1 MSDTIEN
8 GKVITFSYTLKD
20 IEGQMIE
27 KSREGEDMEY
37 LAGRQNMIP
46 GLERAMLGMKVGE
59 MKNIRVNAVD
69 AYGPY
74 DDKLVL
80 RVPITNFPADTI
92 IEPGM
97 EFQTETDDGIM
108 IIRVMELADEDV
120 IVDGNHP
127 MAGLDLVFDVII
139 ESIREAT
146 PQELEHGHVHH
157 RGHNH

>member
-1 MSDTIEN
+1 MSDVIEN

-20 IEGQMIE
+20 TDGEMIE
-27 KSREGEDMEY
+27 KSREGDDMEY

-46 GLERAMLGMKVGE
+46 GLEKAMLGMAVGE

-74 DDKLVL
+74 DDNLVL
-80 RVPITNFPADTI
+80 RVPLANFPEDTT

-108 IIRVMELADEDV
+108 VIRVMEVEGEDA

-139 ESIREAT
+139 KGIREAT
-146 PQELEHGHVHH
+146 PQETEHGHVHH
-157 RGHNH
+157 HGHNH